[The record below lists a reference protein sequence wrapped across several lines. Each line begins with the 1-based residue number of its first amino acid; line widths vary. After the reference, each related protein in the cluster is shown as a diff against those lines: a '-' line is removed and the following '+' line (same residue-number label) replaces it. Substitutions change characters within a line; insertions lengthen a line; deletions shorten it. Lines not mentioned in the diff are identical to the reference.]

1 MAKTISK
8 DTPLSEIT
16 LRRYEKPSTNSQRD
30 LTRKICLSI
39 GLLQPGDSRDIIV
52 DILQVLMDNKNEQL
66 LMNSEEIKEKVIAS
80 RKKQKLPLKGIA
92 SSNVRRQLKRLRD
105 IYLVENIRNQYR
117 IAEFEELHTIFKK
130 QIKEFYLKNILERVE
145 DYFKEIK

>member
-16 LRRYEKPSTNSQRD
+16 LRRYEKPSSNSKRD
-30 LTRKICLSI
+30 LTRKVCLSI

-52 DILQVLMDNKNEQL
+52 DILQVLMENKEEQL
-66 LMNSEEIKEKVIAS
+66 FMNSEKIRSKVILF
-80 RKKQKLPLKGIA
+80 RKKQKLPIKGVA
-92 SSNVRRQLKRLRD
+92 PSNIRRQLKRLRD
-105 IYLVENIRNQYR
+105 LYLVETIRNEYR
-117 IAEFEELHTIFKK
+117 ITEFEELHVIFKK

-145 DYFKEIK
+145 DYFREIK